1 MFMSKQTCAIRTTVL
16 VQTIAKLC
24 PEVNTRGYAML
35 TPMRVEKSRMIPVIH
50 AKLFRTSTTEA
61 VALVWLASSSRLEM
75 CNEDGASIMDPKND
89 EASSADI
96 TSPTIFPV

>member
-1 MFMSKQTCAIRTTVL
+1 LTFEYRRVSLVSGMFMSKQ
-16 VQTIAKLC
+16 
-24 PEVNTRGYAML
+24 

-75 CNEDGASIMDPKND
+75 CNADGASIMDPKND
-89 EASSADI
+89 EASSVDI

>member
-1 MFMSKQTCAIRTTVL
+1 
-16 VQTIAKLC
+16 
-24 PEVNTRGYAML
+24 ML

-96 TSPTIFPV
+96 TSPTIFPVQLTAKPDGHQARFCLQVSKVQ